1 MQQTPVRRDRAWH
14 ADAVSHDRVAVSAVR
29 AAVVQAASITFDAAA
44 TTAKACDLIAEA
56 GRNGAGVVVFS
67 EGFLPAYP
75 AWFQFLPASSS
86 ALSDLNVRLYNSAI
100 DVPGPETAKL
110 GEAARAANCYVV
122 IGVCERLQTHSG
134 SMFNTQ
140 LFFGPDGE
148 LVGKHQ
154 KLTPTGYE
162 RMVHW
167 GGRGDTLTVVDTPF
181 GPLSALL
188 CSENSNPLAGFDL
201 IARGPRMHAMSW
213 PPHFIMNG
221 EGAPDL
227 PDISLLTA
235 RHFAVMSKA
244 FVISACGTID
254 TSFYRELAALTG
266 APDEDLTKGI
276 GDGGSVIVSPG
287 SEVLAGPIASGV
299 EDIAY
304 ADLDLDQWVRMK
316 LLQDFAGHYN
326 RPDVFT
332 LEVDRSPGRY
342 EIPPTAIS

>member
-1 MQQTPVRRDRAWH
+1 MSV
-14 ADAVSHDRVAVSAVR
+14 VR
-29 AAVVQAASITFDAAA
+29 AAAVQAASVTFNAAA
-44 TTAKACDLIAEA
+44 TTEKACGLIAEA
-56 GRNGAGVVVFS
+56 GRNGAHVVVFP

-75 AWFQFLPASSS
+75 AWFQFLPAAS
-86 ALSDLNVRLYNSAI
+86 AALTDLNVRLYNAAI
-100 DVPGPETAKL
+100 DVPGPETASL

-122 IGVCERLQTHSG
+122 IGACERSPTHSG

-140 LFFGPDGE
+140 LFFGPDGD
-148 LVGKHQ
+148 LLGKHR

-221 EGAPDL
+221 EGAPGL
-227 PDISLLTA
+227 PDTSLLTA
-235 RHFAVMSKA
+235 RHFALMSKA

-254 TSFYRELAALTG
+254 KEFYRELAALAGT
-266 APDEDLTKGI
+266 PDVDLTEGVD
-276 GDGGSVIVSPG
+276 DGGSVIVSPG
-287 SEVLAGPIASGV
+287 SEVLAGPLGNGV
-299 EDIAY
+299 EAIVY
-304 ADLDLDQWVRMK
+304 ADLDLDLWVRMK

-342 EIPPTAIS
+342 EIPPTLIS